1 MSDFAGE
8 DDQMAPLPAGIRG
21 PSGAVDVLGAVHLLP
36 LEKAQTTAS
45 HIVSF
50 IRQFDGK

>member
-1 MSDFAGE
+1 
-8 DDQMAPLPAGIRG
+8 MAPLPAGIRG
-21 PSGAVDVLGAVHLLP
+21 PSGAVDVPGAVHLLP